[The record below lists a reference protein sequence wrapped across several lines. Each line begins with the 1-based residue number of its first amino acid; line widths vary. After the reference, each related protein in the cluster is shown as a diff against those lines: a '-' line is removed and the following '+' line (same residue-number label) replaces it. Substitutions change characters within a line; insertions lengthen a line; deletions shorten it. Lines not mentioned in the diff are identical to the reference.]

1 MYKRSQLKSFF
12 LGKPLDYHLVSEQK
26 LTNPVGLA
34 VLSSDALSSVAYGPG
49 EVLLLLATAGTAALS
64 YALPVVLAV
73 AVLLAIVVTSYRQT
87 IHAYP
92 SGGGSYIVAKENLG
106 DGPGLTA
113 AAALL
118 VDYVLTV
125 AVSIS
130 AAVLAIT
137 SALPDLRPY
146 SVPMALVF
154 VGVLAA
160 TNLRGIK
167 EAGRIFSYPTFAFIG
182 LLGFTV
188 AWGLGRFA
196 LGFDFTVPAPEHA
209 IPVTESIGLFL
220 VLKAFASGCSAMTG
234 VEAMAN
240 GVQLFREP
248 SDKNAAKTLTWMGL
262 ILAALLLGVTSLAVL
277 AGVEPS
283 HSETVISQ
291 LSRAMFGAGPLYYV
305 ISAVVALILVL
316 AANTAFAD
324 FPLLSSLVAGDD
336 YLPRQLRD
344 RGHKLVYSKGIIL
357 LTAASAVLLIVF
369 GANPSHLIPL
379 YAVGVFTSFTLSQA
393 GMVMHHIRL
402 REENWQ
408 RSLVINATGATA
420 TAIVTGIVAV
430 AKFADGAWIVVI
442 LIPLIISYFL
452 WVHRRYKR
460 ADAEMALLPDE
471 RVELSW
477 QSHNPMHNH
486 VVLLVKSIDRRLI
499 RAIQYA
505 KTIRADHIEALYVDI
520 EGDGADFKRSWDA
533 LETGIDLV
541 VVVSPHREIAE
552 MVIEHISGLPR
563 ESTDEAITVVLPEYA
578 PEDTADLSLHDQ
590 TSYWIKRALFNI
602 PGVIFT
608 DVPFHLNDPAR
619 EAEKT
624 ARQREVEEAER
635 RIADRLTG
643 EMYKLGGDEPDE
655 FDPSVPLLLLTK
667 GARTRASEAAKR
679 EAAESTEAEHSE
691 NGLPAQGLDAD

>member
-1 MYKRSQLKSFF
+1 MYKRSQVKSFF
-12 LGKPLDYHLVSEQK
+12 LGKPLEYHLVSEQK

-49 EVLLLLATAGTAALS
+49 EVLLLLATAGPIALS
-64 YALPVVLAV
+64 YAFPVVV
-73 AVLLAIVVTSYRQT
+73 AVTILLAIVVTSYRQT

-106 DGPGLTA
+106 DAAGLTA

-130 AAVLAIT
+130 AAVMAIT
-137 SALPDLRPY
+137 SALPELRHY
-146 SVPMALVF
+146 AVPMAIVF
-154 VGVLAA
+154 VTVLAI
-160 TNLRGIK
+160 TNLRGVK

-188 AWGLGRFA
+188 VWGLGRFA
-196 LGFDFTVPAPEHA
+196 LGFDFTVPTPEHGIA
-209 IPVTESIGLFL
+209 ITEQLGLFL

-240 GVQLFREP
+240 GVQLFRPP
-248 SDKNAAKTLTWMGL
+248 SDKNAAKTLTWMGFILGFLL
-262 ILAALLLGVTSLAVL
+262 IGVTALAVL

-283 HSETVISQ
+283 HQETVISQ
-291 LSRAMFGAGPLYYV
+291 LSRAMFGTGPLYFI
-305 ISAVVALILVL
+305 ISAVVALILIL

-357 LTAASAVLLIVF
+357 LTVAAAVLLVVF

-393 GMVMHHIRL
+393 GMVMHHLRL
-402 REENWQ
+402 REPNWQ

-420 TAIVTGIVAV
+420 TFIVTVIVSI
-430 AKFADGAWIVVI
+430 AKFSDGAWIVVL
-442 LIPLIISYFL
+442 LIPVIISYFL
-452 WVHRRYKR
+452 WVHRRYKK
-460 ADAEMALLPDE
+460 ADQELMLSPDE
-471 RVELSW
+471 RVDLGW

-486 VVLLVKSIDRRLI
+486 VVLLVKDIDRRLI

-505 KTIRADHIEALYVDI
+505 KTIQADRVEALYVDI
-520 EGDGADFKRSWDA
+520 EGNGEQFAAEWDGIES
-533 LETGIDLV
+533 GIDLV
-541 VVVSPHREIAE
+541 VRTSPHREITE
-552 MVIEHISGLPR
+552 VIIEYVSSIER
-563 ESTDEAITVVLPEYA
+563 NTTDDAITVVLPEYA
-578 PEDTADLSLHDQ
+578 PEDTADSSLHDQ
-590 TSYWIKRALFNI
+590 TSFWIKRALFNM

-619 EAEKT
+619 EAEKQ
-624 ARQREVEEAER
+624 ARAQEAAEAER
-635 RIADRLTG
+635 RVADRLTG
-643 EMYKLGGDEPDE
+643 EMYKLGDGEPGQYDE
-655 FDPSVPLLLLTK
+655 SVPLVLLTK
-667 GARTRASEAAKR
+667 GPRTRAGLAAKK
-679 EAAESTEAEHSE
+679 ANAS
-691 NGLPAQGLDAD
+691 NGPEDGGDTP

>member
-1 MYKRSQLKSFF
+1 MPKLSQVKSFF
-12 LGKPLDYHLVSEQK
+12 LGRPLDYKLVSEQK
-26 LTNPVGLA
+26 LSNPVGLA

-49 EVLLLLATAGTAALS
+49 EVLLLLATAGSAALS
-64 YALPVVLAV
+64 HAFPIVAAV
-73 AVLLAIVVTSYRQT
+73 TVLLAIVVTSYRQT

-137 SALPDLRPY
+137 SAIPELRAY
-146 SVPMALVF
+146 SVPMALFF
-154 VGVLAA
+154 VTLLAV

-188 AWGLGRFA
+188 IWGLGRFA
-196 LGFDFTVPAPEHA
+196 LGFPFEVPAPEHG

-220 VLKAFASGCSAMTG
+220 ILKAFASGCSAMTG

-262 ILAALLLGVTSLAVL
+262 ILGSLLLGVTSLAMM

-291 LSRAMFGAGPLYYV
+291 LSRAMFGTGPLYFI
-305 ISAVVALILVL
+305 ISAVVAIILVL

-357 LTAASAVLLIVF
+357 LTVAAAVLLVVF

-402 REENWQ
+402 REPNWR
-408 RSLVINATGATA
+408 RSLIINGAGAAA
-420 TAIVTGIVAV
+420 TAIVTIIVAV
-430 AKFADGAWIVVI
+430 AKFADGAWIVVF
-442 LIPLIISYFL
+442 LIPAIISYFM

-460 ADAEMALLPDE
+460 ADAELQLTDDE
-471 RVELSW
+471 RVELGW

-486 VVLLVKSIDRRLI
+486 VVLLVKKVDRRLI
-499 RAIQYA
+499 RAVQYA
-505 KTIRADHIEALYVDI
+505 KTIRAEKIEALYIDL
-520 EGDGADFKRSWDA
+520 ENDGDQFRRAWEELG
-533 LETGIDLV
+533 TGIDLV
-541 VVVSPHREIAE
+541 VIESPHREITE
-552 MVIEHISGLPR
+552 MIIEHIGSITR
-563 ESTDEAITVVLPEYA
+563 ESTDQAITVVLPEYA
-578 PEDTADLSLHDQ
+578 PEDTADSSLHDQ
-590 TSYWIKRALFNI
+590 TSYWIKRGLFGM

-619 EAEKT
+619 EKEKEL
-624 ARQREVEEAER
+624 RQKEAEEAER
-635 RIADRLTG
+635 RMADRLTG

-655 FDPSVPLLLLTK
+655 FDSSVPLLLLTK

-679 EAAESTEAEHSE
+679 DAPAEPTDASE
-691 NGLPAQGLDAD
+691 